1 MWNFRG
7 EFGVLDSNRA
17 DVTYEAYKGHKLDR
31 KLMDLLV
38 RFAAP

>member
-7 EFGVLDSNRA
+7 EFGVMESNRS
-17 DVTYEAYKGHKLDR
+17 DVAYEEVKGHKLDR